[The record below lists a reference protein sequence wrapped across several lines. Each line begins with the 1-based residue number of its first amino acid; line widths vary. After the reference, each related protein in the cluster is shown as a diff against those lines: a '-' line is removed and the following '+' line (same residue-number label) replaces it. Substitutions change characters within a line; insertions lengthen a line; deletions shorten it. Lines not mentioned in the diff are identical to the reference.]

1 MKINKSIETRE
12 LLYLFIEKNKKAYY
26 SNLHEKRMTDNK
38 KFWKTVTQF
47 LSDKNL
53 SNERISLIEKFIK
66 IINIELL
73 ILLTMIPRQPI

>member
-1 MKINKSIETRE
+1 
-12 LLYLFIEKNKKAYY
+12 
-26 SNLHEKRMTDNK
+26 MTDNK

-73 ILLTMIPRQPI
+73 ILLTMIARQPI

>member
-38 KFWKTVTQF
+38 NFWKTVTQF

-73 ILLTMIPRQPI
+73 ILLTMIARQPI